1 MGENLFLLSKAQS
14 VKRWEKSKLT
24 LEEPD
29 KTFPWPGNQ
38 GQRQGDVMLI
48 VCTLDTM

>member
-14 VKRWEKSKLT
+14 VKRCEKSNLT

-29 KTFPWPGNQ
+29 KLFL
-38 GQRQGDVMLI
+38 GQAIKVNI
-48 VCTLDTM
+48 KVTSC

>member
-14 VKRWEKSKLT
+14 TKRWEKSKLT

-29 KTFPWPGNQ
+29 KLFL
-38 GQRQGDVMLI
+38 GQATKVNVKVMS
-48 VCTLDTM
+48 C